1 MLAGMSPELMRS
13 PDNIDELSDRETF
26 KYWSKL
32 FIEER
37 ERHARIVLNMQKAL
51 TEALSG
57 AAAKGPNVMAHLGA
71 ATGDFELES
80 IGKYADQCRKR
91 SQMISSYFNHKRM

>member
-1 MLAGMSPELMRS
+1 MNRNWCAARQHWK
-13 PDNIDELSDRETF
+13 ELSDRETF
-26 KYWSKL
+26 KYWAKL

-37 ERHARIVLNMQKAL
+37 ERQARIVLNLQKAL

-57 AAAKGPNVMAHLGA
+57 AAAKGPNVMSHLGA
-71 ATGDFELES
+71 ATGDFELET

-91 SQMISSYFNHKRM
+91 SQLISNYFNHKRM